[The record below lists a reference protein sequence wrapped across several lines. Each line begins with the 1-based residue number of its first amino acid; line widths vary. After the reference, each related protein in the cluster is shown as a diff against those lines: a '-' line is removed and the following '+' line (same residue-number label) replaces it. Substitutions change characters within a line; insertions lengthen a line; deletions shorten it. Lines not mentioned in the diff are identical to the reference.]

1 MSDVPAY
8 RKIIHIDMDA
18 FFASVEQ
25 RDNPEYRG
33 KPIVVGGS
41 PSGRGVVAAASYDA
55 RKFGVRSAMASH
67 KALQLCPH
75 LIFVRPRFDM
85 YRQVSQ
91 SIREIFSRYT
101 DIIEPLSIDEAYLD
115 VSDDKLGIGSA
126 MTIAEEIRAAIRNE
140 LELTASAGV
149 SINKFVAKVAS
160 DLNKPDGITFI
171 GPSKIEKFMESLP
184 VEKFYGVG
192 KVTAA
197 KMKKMNWHTG
207 GDLKKLSEPELV
219 KYFGK
224 QGHFYFN
231 IVRGI
236 DNRPVQPFRETKSVG
251 VEDTFE
257 EDLISAADLNREL
270 EKLADKLSER
280 TRRRE
285 LRGRTLTL
293 KIRFGD
299 FTSITRSRSFLR
311 PINERDE
318 IWSAAR
324 ELLFRELP
332 EEGQK
337 IRLLGI
343 TLSNFHETKLR
354 GGDPMQLS
362 LF

>member
-85 YRQVSQ
+85 YRQVSH

-171 GPSKIEKFMESLP
+171 GPSRIEKFMESLP

-219 KYFGK
+219 KHFGK

-280 TRRRE
+280 TRSRE

-299 FTSITRSRSFLR
+299 FSSITRSRSFLR

-332 EEGQK
+332 EEGQR

>member
-85 YRQVSQ
+85 YRQVSH

-115 VSDDKLGIGSA
+115 VSEDKLGIGSA
-126 MTIAEEIRAAIRNE
+126 MTIAEEIRQAIRNE
-140 LELTASAGV
+140 LQLTASAGV

-160 DLNKPDGITFI
+160 DLNKPDGIAFI

-257 EDLISAADLNREL
+257 EDLISAADLNWQL
-270 EKLADKLSER
+270 EKLANKLTER
-280 TRRRE
+280 SRGRE
-285 LRGRTLTL
+285 RRGRTLSL
-293 KIRFGD
+293 KIRFGY
-299 FTSITRSRSFLR
+299 FSSITRSRSFLR

-332 EEGQK
+332 EEGQR

>member
-25 RDNPEYRG
+25 RDNPEYRD

-85 YRQVSQ
+85 YRQVSH

-270 EKLADKLSER
+270 EKLADKLFER

-299 FTSITRSRSFLR
+299 FSSITRSRSFLR

-332 EEGQK
+332 EEGQR

>member
-85 YRQVSQ
+85 YRQVSH

-299 FTSITRSRSFLR
+299 FSSITRSRSFLR

-332 EEGQK
+332 EEGQR

>member
-85 YRQVSQ
+85 YRQVSH

-171 GPSKIEKFMESLP
+171 GPSRIEKFMESLP

-219 KYFGK
+219 KHFGK

-299 FTSITRSRSFLR
+299 FSSITRSRSFLR

-318 IWSAAR
+318 ILSAAR

-332 EEGQK
+332 EEGQR

>member
-1 MSDVPAY
+1 MSDVPAH

-55 RKFGVRSAMASH
+55 RKFGVRSAMSSH

-75 LIFVRPRFDM
+75 LVFVRPRFEM
-85 YRQVSQ
+85 YRQVSH

-115 VSDDKLGIGSA
+115 VSEDKLGIGSA
-126 MTIAEEIRAAIRNE
+126 MTIAEEIRQAIRNE
-140 LELTASAGV
+140 LQLTASAGV

-160 DLNKPDGITFI
+160 DLNKPDGIAFI
-171 GPSKIEKFMESLP
+171 GPSKIERFMELLP

-207 GDLKKLSEPELV
+207 GDLKKLTEAELV

-224 QGHFYFN
+224 QGHFYFD

-236 DNRPVQPFRETKSVG
+236 DNRPVQPYRETKSVG

-257 EDLISAADLNREL
+257 EDLTSAADLNREL
-270 EKLADKLSER
+270 EKLAEKLSER
-280 TRRRE
+280 TQRRE

-299 FTSITRSRSFLR
+299 FSSITRSRSFPLAT
-311 PINERDE
+311 NERDE
-318 IWSAAR
+318 ILNTAR
-324 ELLFRELP
+324 DLLFREIP
-332 EEGQK
+332 EGGQK

-343 TLSNFHETKLR
+343 TLSNFHESKLR

>member
-270 EKLADKLSER
+270 EKLADKLCDR
-280 TRRRE
+280 TQRRE
-285 LRGRTLTL
+285 LKGRTLTL
-293 KIRFGD
+293 KIRFSD
-299 FTSITRSRSFLR
+299 FSSITRSRSFPA
-311 PINERDE
+311 PINERNL
-318 IWSAAR
+318 ILTTAR
-324 ELLFRELP
+324 ELLFREIP
-332 EEGQK
+332 EGERR

-343 TLSNFHETKLR
+343 TLSNFHETKPQ
-354 GGDPMQLS
+354 GTDPMQLS